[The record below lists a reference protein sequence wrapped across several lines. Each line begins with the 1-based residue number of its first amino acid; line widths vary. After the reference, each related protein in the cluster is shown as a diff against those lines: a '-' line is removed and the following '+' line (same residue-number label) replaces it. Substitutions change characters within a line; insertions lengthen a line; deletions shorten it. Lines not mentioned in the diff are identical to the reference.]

1 MADRDHSGSAPPC
14 APETTTTTETARPHR
29 PWETVPLDLPAP
41 EVPDAATPLFRGVPF
56 DKTALQRSIL
66 DNSQWIRMAASIDAI
81 DSDQLIPD
89 MVELVQKNPEMP
101 LQVFE
106 GLGHCLSWL
115 DTVRLHVTAAMARLD
130 CCFNEAGYGKA
141 APERATTA

>member
-1 MADRDHSGSAPPC
+1 MATAEDSGSAPAC
-14 APETTTTTETARPHR
+14 AIETPTPRPRR

-41 EVPDAATPLFRGVPF
+41 EVPEAATPLFKGVPF
-56 DKTALQRSIL
+56 DATALQRSIL

-81 DSDQLIPD
+81 DSGQLIPD
-89 MVELVQKNPEMP
+89 MVALIQKNPEMP

-106 GLGHCLSWL
+106 GLGQCLNWL

-130 CCFNEAGYGKA
+130 CCLNEAGLGK
-141 APERATTA
+141 PEAEA